1 MTDEQLIEKVA
12 EILFKEEELDR
23 LTCRGFS
30 LIEFAREM
38 YKRGQQ
44 ELNQIK

>member
-23 LTCRGFS
+23 LTCRD
-30 LIEFAREM
+30 LV
-38 YKRGQQ
+38 
-44 ELNQIK
+44 